1 MGIEKSWNEIRSL
14 TRFFAVQ
21 VVYSNNFIDYNKD
34 FSCFIDEL
42 AEIFKSNDIDNLFLK
57 ELLNKVISNNE
68 KYDDIISSYLR
79 SNWSITRLNPISLSI
94 LRVAICELTYYDTP
108 APVVIS
114 EYTNIASSLLSKES
128 EIGFINGLLDKI
140 KVGIKSIACE

>member
-1 MGIEKSWNEIRSL
+1 MVIEKSWNEIRSL

-21 VVYSNNFIDYNKD
+21 VIYANNFIDYNKD
-34 FSCFIDEL
+34 LSHFIEEL
-42 AEIFKSNDIDNLFLK
+42 TKIFKSNDIDHLFLK
-57 ELLNKVISNNE
+57 ELLNQVISNNE
-68 KYDDIISSYLR
+68 EYDDIISSYLR

-94 LRVAICELTYYDTP
+94 LRVAICELTCYDTP

-128 EIGFINGLLDKI
+128 EVGFINGLLDKI
-140 KVGIKSIACE
+140 KVGIKSITCK